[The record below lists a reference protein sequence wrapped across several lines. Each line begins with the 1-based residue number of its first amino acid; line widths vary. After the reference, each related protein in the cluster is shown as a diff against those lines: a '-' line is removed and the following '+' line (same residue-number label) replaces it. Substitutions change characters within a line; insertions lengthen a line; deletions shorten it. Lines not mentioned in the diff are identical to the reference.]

1 MRKRTIKSGLN
12 LILAGI
18 VSLILATFC
27 HEHIARLFF
36 LSPDSE
42 TIFIYLGFFSGG
54 MFGCIGILATVAGLV
69 RSSGERPAVSL
80 SYTLILL
87 AAAFIIYFFLL
98 YSSFTSSEP
107 PKLRPGETITI

>member
-1 MRKRTIKSGLN
+1 MRKRTIRSGLN
-12 LILAGI
+12 LILVGI
-18 VSLILATFC
+18 VSLILATFY

-69 RSSGERPAVSL
+69 RSAGERPAVSL

-107 PKLRPGETITI
+107 LKLRPGETITI